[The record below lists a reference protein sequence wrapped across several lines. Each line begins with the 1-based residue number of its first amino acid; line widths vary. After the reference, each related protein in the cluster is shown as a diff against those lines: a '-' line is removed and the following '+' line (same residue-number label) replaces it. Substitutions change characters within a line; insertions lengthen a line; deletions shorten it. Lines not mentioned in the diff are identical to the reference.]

1 MAADPSFD
9 PGRIL
14 VTLERH
20 RVDYVLVGGLGARA
34 HGALRPTSDIDCVP
48 DGSPANLER
57 LAAAMRELGARL
69 RVGGMTDED
78 SRRLPVQ
85 LDATTLRAFGSSTWM
100 TDAGP
105 LDILRELRDRRG
117 DDVPFAT
124 LRKRSIDQDI
134 DGIIVHV
141 AGLDDIIA
149 AKEYADRHKD
159 RDALPELR
167 KLRDHTRD

>member
-1 MAADPSFD
+1 
-9 PGRIL
+9 
-14 VTLERH
+14 
-20 RVDYVLVGGLGARA
+20 
-34 HGALRPTSDIDCVP
+34 
-48 DGSPANLER
+48 
-57 LAAAMRELGARL
+57 MRELGARL

-149 AKEYADRHKD
+149 AKEHADRRKD

-167 KLRDHTRD
+167 KLRDHTGD